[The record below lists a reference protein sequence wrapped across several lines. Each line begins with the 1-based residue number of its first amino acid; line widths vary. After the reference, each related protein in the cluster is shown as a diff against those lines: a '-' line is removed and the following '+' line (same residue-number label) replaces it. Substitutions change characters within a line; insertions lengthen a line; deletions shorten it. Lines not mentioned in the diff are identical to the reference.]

1 MKHLIP
7 YLLLLMLTSCYT
19 IKSSVVDRLEE
30 VWPENLHY
38 HEDGIYKSG
47 KDTIISKPKI
57 KYYPVYIY
65 RTTPYFNH
73 YYTPYRYPNYYNQ
86 YYPYNNYRYNGSGSG
101 YSPSFS
107 NSNRG
112 SRVTTPSAPTPSS
125 SPSPTPSPSSGRS
138 KSGKIQ

>member
-1 MKHLIP
+1 MKYLIP
-7 YLLLLMLTSCYT
+7 YLLLLMLSSCYT

-30 VWPENLHY
+30 VWPESLHY

-73 YYTPYRYPNYYNQ
+73 YYTPYRYPSYYNQ
-86 YYPYNNYRYNGSGSG
+86 YYPYNNYRYNNNRPS
-101 YSPSFS
+101 YTPSFN

-112 SRVTTPSAPTPSS
+112 SSGRSSTPSAP
-125 SPSPTPSPSSGRS
+125 SPSPSPSPSAGKS
-138 KSGKIQ
+138 KGGKIQ

>member
-1 MKHLIP
+1 MKKLIP
-7 YLLLLMLTSCYT
+7 YLSLLMLTSCYT
-19 IKSSVVDRLEE
+19 IKSSVVDRLEN
-30 VWPENLHY
+30 VWPAGLHY

-73 YYTPYRYPNYYNQ
+73 YYTPYRNSNYYNQ
-86 YYPYNNYRYNGSGSG
+86 YYPYNNYRYNNNGPS
-101 YSPSFS
+101 YTPSFS

-112 SRVTTPSAPTPSS
+112 SRTTTPSAPTPSP
-125 SPSPTPSPSSGRS
+125 SPSPSPSSGRS

>member
-1 MKHLIP
+1 M
-7 YLLLLMLTSCYT
+7 LLMLSSCYT
-19 IKSSVVDRLEE
+19 IKSSVVDRLEN
-30 VWPENLHY
+30 VWPESLHY

-86 YYPYNNYRYNGSGSG
+86 YYPYNNYRYNNSGSN
-101 YSPSFS
+101 YTPSFG

-112 SRVTTPSAPTPSS
+112 SSGRSSAPSAP
-125 SPSPTPSPSSGRS
+125 SPSPSPSPSAGKS
-138 KSGKIQ
+138 KGGKIQ

>member
-1 MKHLIP
+1 MKYLIP
-7 YLLLLMLTSCYT
+7 YLLLLMLSSCYT

-30 VWPENLHY
+30 VWPEGLHY

-86 YYPYNNYRYNGSGSG
+86 HYPYNNYRYNNNRPS
-101 YSPSFS
+101 YTPSFS

-112 SRVTTPSAPTPSS
+112 NSGRSSTPSAP
-125 SPSPTPSPSSGRS
+125 SPSPSPSPSAGKS

>member
-7 YLLLLMLTSCYT
+7 YFLLLMLTSCYT
-19 IKSSVVDRLEE
+19 IKSSVIDRLENA
-30 VWPENLHY
+30 WPTTY
-38 HEDGIYKSG
+38 YEDGIYKSG

-73 YYTPYRYPNYYNQ
+73 YYDPYRNWNYYTPYYFNNYE
-86 YYPYNNYRYNGSGSG
+86 YNNGRSS
-101 YSPSFS
+101 YSTTPS

-112 SRVTTPSAPTPSS
+112 NSSRVPAPSNSNPSS
-125 SPSPTPSPSSGRS
+125 SPAPSSSTS
-138 KSGKIQ
+138 KTKGGIIQ